1 MSELYGS
8 DAYSPREVARRV
20 ETVGVAKA
28 RLALLPAHAFVANVG
43 RGPVIE
49 ALHACAISHDEDAD
63 PGRCLARL
71 ASIDRAGAVDLMF
84 TNDPMATAM
93 IARGVADIHGRGRQ
107 AVALDFDRDGLLDIA
122 VANEGPS
129 FYPTPNRLF
138 RNNPDGRFTDMTA
151 SPVTSE
157 KRSLCA
163 AAGDLDGD
171 GWPELIFCA
180 GDPGDPIRTVTFKN
194 VGGSFVETT
203 ATSLFRAIPSRSIK
217 IVDLDRDGRMDVLIV
232 EQSRLR
238 IWLNT
243 ASGLPASPS
252 YTRAIA
258 EGRDVA
264 VGDVNNDGRLD
275 LYVCTGWS
283 GGAYGTGS
291 RMKLSYTRA
300 MIRALLDLHTR
311 TGSPDYLRRAAKA
324 LAALDAARTNDPS
337 CRRPNATGW
346 RRWHRRSRRPRHN
359 WPNGP
364 NPTCGS
370 ASRRSATTWP
380 KRRTS
385 CSWPSARST
394 RRRASCSSPRSR
406 RCARTSAR
414 SSSRSLAVASAI
426 CDSKTP
432 TRRWIVISKFTR
444 RPAARRRSAFTCSR
458 AANVR
463 WSRCRCSSAS
473 SSPSRARS
481 VSWTKWTR
489 RSTTRTSAVS

>member
-1 MSELYGS
+1 M
-8 DAYSPREVARRV
+8 
-20 ETVGVAKA
+20 
-28 RLALLPAHAFVANVG
+28 LALSSATLA
-43 RGPVIE
+43 
-49 ALHACAISHDEDAD
+49 AD
-63 PGRCLARL
+63 PIAKDTTAAAGMSWTGPTQGTAAVFDLDGDGDYDVIPSKHGGALWPIMRNNGDGTFTDISGGVLVKDDRHGCVAGDFGSLTGGLPDGRLDVYC
-71 ASIDRAGAVDLMF
+71 IEGACQGGQSCSKENDLVF
-84 TNDPMATAM
+84 QLPGGTFSSNQA

-138 RNNPDGRFTDMTA
+138 RNNADGRFTDMTT

-171 GWPELIFCA
+171 GWPELMFCA

-283 GGAYGTGS
+283 GGASQQPDLMLINDGNS
-291 RMKLSYTRA
+291 RSFHTA
-300 MIRALLDLHTR
+300 TIPQVTAGDGDAVAPILDWLHT
-311 TGSPDYLRRAAKA
+311 GRAAFLVSNTKSGTA
-324 LAALDAARTNDPS
+324 
-337 CRRPNATGW
+337 
-346 RRWHRRSRRPRHN
+346 H
-359 WPNGP
+359 GP
-364 NPTCGS
+364 GPTQ
-370 ASRRSATTWP
+370 
-380 KRRTS
+380 
-385 CSWPSARST
+385 
-394 RRRASCSSPRSR
+394 
-406 RCARTSAR
+406 
-414 SSSRSLAVASAI
+414 L
-426 CDSKTP
+426 
-432 TRRWIVISKFTR
+432 IVFGQ
-444 RPAARRRSAFTCSR
+444 P
-458 AANVR
+458 
-463 WSRCRCSSAS
+463 
-473 SSPSRARS
+473 
-481 VSWTKWTR
+481 
-489 RSTTRTSAVS
+489 